1 MLYKKV
7 KIEIFVL
14 SLTFDTGNTSRV
26 QLNLSQLHEGENK
39 RIIEIN
45 IIITS
50 SFANLVKV
58 SIRE

>member
-14 SLTFDTGNTSRV
+14 SLTFDI